1 MKIKNVTMKL
11 EVQEKFKKEKTTVMV
26 YGMPH
31 FEDKQIMH
39 DLFSTVI
46 NKGVKVGQKIEA
58 WKIYDTSCSFR
69 LAKVVNN
76 NLLHFQAC

>member
-1 MKIKNVTMKL
+1 MVIIVACRREVRLHADAIVDRKAVAVLDATDVNTIISDSGVVRYRIKAK
-11 EVQEKFKKEKTTVMV
+11 
-26 YGMPH
+26 
-31 FEDKQIMH
+31 
-39 DLFSTVI
+39 
-46 NKGVKVGQKIEA
+46 A

>member
-1 MKIKNVTMKL
+1 MKTKNVTMKL

-26 YGMPH
+26 YGMPY
-31 FEDKQIMH
+31 FEDKQVMY

-46 NKGVKVGQKIEA
+46 NKGIEVGQKIDA

-69 LAKVVNN
+69 LAKKINS

>member
-1 MKIKNVTMKL
+1 MKNITVKL
-11 EVQEKFKKEKTTVMV
+11 EVQEKTKKEKTVVMV
-26 YGMPH
+26 YDMPY

-58 WKIYDTSCSFR
+58 WKMYDTSCSFK